1 MENIPNV
8 MIIFGGS
15 GDLAHRKLYPALF
28 NLYRKGLIADNFAVI
43 ATARRPWSHDF
54 LRGQVKNAVN
64 ETCEQ
69 VDAADLDRF
78 ATHFYYQSHDV
89 THVDHYIALK
99 QLAQKLDEK
108 YDCHGNRI
116 FYMAM
121 APSFFGTIAT
131 HINDQKL
138 LGTGFNRLIVEKP
151 FGRDYETAEKL
162 NQEIGASFDEKSVYR
177 IDHYLGKEMIQNI
190 LPLRF
195 ANPLL
200 KNIWN
205 AEYIKNIQVTL
216 AEKIGVG
223 TRGGYYDNS
232 GALRDMVQNH
242 IFQIITL
249 LAMPAPKNLTSDAIH
264 EAKQRLLQGLQIP
277 SYDEV
282 SKSVVRGQYLASEHE
297 PAYINVDQVAP
308 DSCTETYVAGKVKF
322 TTGPL
327 AGVPIYFRTGKK
339 MREKKS
345 RIDIV
350 LKADSDLYEK
360 ANENIMTIEIDP
372 VSKIVLRL
380 NGKEIVGTGLRVED
394 LSYAFNEEEMH
405 QVPDGY
411 ERLLND
417 VFMAD
422 RTNFTHWMELAQ
434 YWRYIDAIEAAWR
447 KQNSMAIKPDQYLPN
462 AFGPNAADN
471 IFENADSYWI
481 YR

>member
-1 MENIPNV
+1 
-8 MIIFGGS
+8 
-15 GDLAHRKLYPALF
+15 
-28 NLYRKGLIADNFAVI
+28 
-43 ATARRPWSHDF
+43 
-54 LRGQVKNAVN
+54 
-64 ETCEQ
+64 
-69 VDAADLDRF
+69 
-78 ATHFYYQSHDV
+78 
-89 THVDHYIALK
+89 
-99 QLAQKLDEK
+99 
-108 YDCHGNRI
+108 
-116 FYMAM
+116 
-121 APSFFGTIAT
+121 
-131 HINDQKL
+131 
-138 LGTGFNRLIVEKP
+138 
-151 FGRDYETAEKL
+151 
-162 NQEIGASFDEKSVYR
+162 
-177 IDHYLGKEMIQNI
+177 
-190 LPLRF
+190 
-195 ANPLL
+195 
-200 KNIWN
+200 
-205 AEYIKNIQVTL
+205 
-216 AEKIGVG
+216 
-223 TRGGYYDNS
+223 
-232 GALRDMVQNH
+232 MVQNH

-339 MREKKS
+339 MLEKKS

>member
-1 MENIPNV
+1 MKNIPNV

-162 NQEIGASFDEKSVYR
+162 N
-177 IDHYLGKEMIQNI
+177 
-190 LPLRF
+190 
-195 ANPLL
+195 
-200 KNIWN
+200 
-205 AEYIKNIQVTL
+205 
-216 AEKIGVG
+216 
-223 TRGGYYDNS
+223 
-232 GALRDMVQNH
+232 
-242 IFQIITL
+242 
-249 LAMPAPKNLTSDAIH
+249 
-264 EAKQRLLQGLQIP
+264 
-277 SYDEV
+277 
-282 SKSVVRGQYLASEHE
+282 
-297 PAYINVDQVAP
+297 
-308 DSCTETYVAGKVKF
+308 
-322 TTGPL
+322 
-327 AGVPIYFRTGKK
+327 
-339 MREKKS
+339 
-345 RIDIV
+345 
-350 LKADSDLYEK
+350 
-360 ANENIMTIEIDP
+360 
-372 VSKIVLRL
+372 
-380 NGKEIVGTGLRVED
+380 
-394 LSYAFNEEEMH
+394 
-405 QVPDGY
+405 
-411 ERLLND
+411 
-417 VFMAD
+417 
-422 RTNFTHWMELAQ
+422 
-434 YWRYIDAIEAAWR
+434 
-447 KQNSMAIKPDQYLPN
+447 
-462 AFGPNAADN
+462 
-471 IFENADSYWI
+471 
-481 YR
+481 